1 MDLSKLFI
9 DASVFIAAAG
19 SPEGGSSFVLRLC
32 KQGHFRAVC
41 TKLVLLEAE
50 RNIRRKLGAEALLR
64 FYRDLAE
71 LDPLV
76 EAPPSPEEI
85 AACEPLVGE
94 KDAHVLAAALKR
106 CRGTATPCPYRTIR
120 ETCPRFHPH
129 HCAGVQIRRDTVHQ
143 RRPQCP
149 WGTRMATQLF

>member
-1 MDLSKLFI
+1 MDSSKLFI

-32 KQGHFRAVC
+32 KQGRFRVVC

-50 RNIRRKLGAEALLR
+50 RNIRRKLGTEALLR
-64 FYRDLAE
+64 FYRNLAE

-94 KDAHVLAAALKR
+94 KDAHVLAAALKSGADVLLTLDR
-106 CRGTATPCPYRTIR
+106 KHFMTEKVRNAGLGLEITTPGDFLRRLVR
-120 ETCPRFHPH
+120 E
-129 HCAGVQIRRDTVHQ
+129 G
-143 RRPQCP
+143 
-149 WGTRMATQLF
+149 